1 MSYYSIAIDG
11 PVAAGK
17 TTQAKALASRLGF
30 VYVDTGAMYRAFAVH
45 KLWLE
50 KEIGEEIEVERALI
64 TFDLDI
70 VQDENGQHILIWG
83 KDVTSQLRTPEVSMV
98 ASKASAHSAVREAL
112 LKIQQVMPSM
122 NNVVMEGRD
131 IGTVVIPNATLKVF
145 LTAKAEVRAQRRW
158 KEQCL
163 NGVTDSYEKTLL
175 LLKQRDREDSNRA
188 IAPLKQADDAVLV
201 DCTEMSI
208 EETTDK
214 ILAFWNALSLIHI
227 SEPTRH

>member
-45 KLWLE
+45 TLWLE

-83 KDVTSQLRTPEVSMV
+83 KVSMV

-214 ILAFWNALSLIHI
+214 ILAFWNAKM
-227 SEPTRH
+227 PDWRRFD

>member
-1 MSYYSIAIDG
+1 MSYKSIAIDG

-17 TTQAKALASRLGF
+17 TTQAKELAKRLGF
-30 VYVDTGAMYRAFAVH
+30 IYVDTGAMYRAFAVH

-50 KEIGEEIEVERALI
+50 KETGFKVSVETALN
-64 TFDLDI
+64 TFDFDI
-70 VQDENGQHILIWG
+70 VQKEDGQHILVWD
-83 KDVTSQLRTPEVSMV
+83 KDVTPYLRTPEVSMV
-98 ASKASAHSAVREAL
+98 ASQTSAHPAVRETL
-112 LKIQQVMPSM
+112 MKVQMIMPTM
-122 NNVVMEGRD
+122 NHVIMEGRD
-131 IGTVVIPNATLKVF
+131 IGTVIMPNATLKVF
-145 LTAKAEVRAQRRW
+145 LTAKAEARAQRRW

-214 ILAFWNALSLIHI
+214 ILAFWNAKK
-227 SEPTRH
+227 PGWRRFD

>member
-17 TTQAKALASRLGF
+17 TMQAKALASRLGF

-50 KEIGEEIEVERALI
+50 KESGYKINVETALN
-64 TFDLDI
+64 TFDFDI
-70 VQDENGQHILIWG
+70 VQKEDGQHILVWD
-83 KDVTSQLRTPEVSMV
+83 KDVTPYLRTPEVSMV
-98 ASKASAHSAVREAL
+98 ASQTSAHSAVRETMM
-112 LKIQQVMPSM
+112 KVQMIMPTM
-122 NNVVMEGRD
+122 NHVIMEGRD
-131 IGTVVIPNATLKVF
+131 IGTVIMPNATLKVF

-175 LLKQRDREDSNRA
+175 LLKQRDREDSTRA
-188 IAPLKQADDAVLV
+188 IAPLKQADDAVLI

-214 ILAFWNALSLIHI
+214 ILAFWNAKM
-227 SEPTRH
+227 PDWRRFD

>member
-50 KEIGEEIEVERALI
+50 KESGYKINVETALN
-64 TFDLDI
+64 TFDFNI
-70 VQDENGQHILIWG
+70 VQKEDGQHILVWD
-83 KDVTSQLRTPEVSMV
+83 KDVTPYLRTPEVSMV
-98 ASKASAHSAVREAL
+98 ASQTSAHPAVREL
-112 LKIQQVMPSM
+112 MMKVQMIMPTMNQVI
-122 NNVVMEGRD
+122 MEGRD
-131 IGTVVIPNATLKVF
+131 IGTVIMPNATLKVF
-145 LTAKAEVRAQRRW
+145 LTAKAEVRARRRW

-163 NGVTDSYEKTLL
+163 HGVTDSYEKTLS
-175 LLKQRDREDSNRA
+175 LLKQRDREDSTRA

-201 DCTEMSI
+201 DCTEMTI

-214 ILAFWNALSLIHI
+214 ILAFWNAKKPDWRRF
-227 SEPTRH
+227 E

>member
-1 MSYYSIAIDG
+1 MSYKSIAIDG

-17 TTQAKALASRLGF
+17 TTQAKELAKRLGF
-30 VYVDTGAMYRAFAVH
+30 IYVDTGAMYRAFAVH

-50 KEIGEEIEVERALI
+50 KETGFKVSVETALN
-64 TFDLDI
+64 TFDFDI
-70 VQDENGQHILIWG
+70 VQKEDGQHILVWD
-83 KDVTSQLRTPEVSMV
+83 KDVTPYLRTPEVSMV
-98 ASKASAHSAVREAL
+98 ASQTSAHPAVRETL
-112 LKIQQVMPSM
+112 MKVQMIMPTM
-122 NNVVMEGRD
+122 NHVIMEGRD
-131 IGTVVIPNATLKVF
+131 IGTVIMPNATLKVF
-145 LTAKAEVRAQRRW
+145 LTAKAEARAQRRW

-188 IAPLKQADDAVLV
+188 IAPLKQADDAVLI

-214 ILAFWNALSLIHI
+214 ILAFWNAKM
-227 SEPTRH
+227 PDWRRFD

>member
-30 VYVDTGAMYRAFAVH
+30 VYVDTVAMYRAFAVH

-50 KEIGEEIEVERALI
+50 KESGYKINVETALN
-64 TFDLDI
+64 TFDFDI
-70 VQDENGQHILIWG
+70 VQKEDGQHILVWD
-83 KDVTSQLRTPEVSMV
+83 KDVTPYLRTPEVSMV
-98 ASKASAHSAVREAL
+98 ASQTSAHSAVRETMM
-112 LKIQQVMPSM
+112 KVQMIMPTM
-122 NNVVMEGRD
+122 NHVIMEGRD
-131 IGTVVIPNATLKVF
+131 IGTVIMPNATLKVF

-175 LLKQRDREDSNRA
+175 LLKQRDREDSTRA
-188 IAPLKQADDAVLV
+188 IAPLKQADDAVLI

-214 ILAFWNALSLIHI
+214 ILAFWNAKM
-227 SEPTRH
+227 PDWRRFD

>member
-50 KEIGEEIEVERALI
+50 KESGYKINVETALN
-64 TFDLDI
+64 TFDFDI
-70 VQDENGQHILIWG
+70 VQKEDRQHILVWD
-83 KDVTSQLRTPEVSMV
+83 KDVTPYLRTPEVSMV
-98 ASKASAHSAVREAL
+98 ASQTSAHPAVRETMM
-112 LKIQQVMPSM
+112 KVQMIMPTM
-122 NNVVMEGRD
+122 NHVIMEGRD
-131 IGTVVIPNATLKVF
+131 IGTVIMPNATLKVF
-145 LTAKAEVRAQRRW
+145 LTAKAEARARRRW

-163 NGVTDSYEKTLL
+163 HGVTDSYEKTLS
-175 LLKQRDREDSNRA
+175 LLKQRDREDSIRA

-201 DCTEMSI
+201 DCTEMII

-214 ILAFWNALSLIHI
+214 ILAFWNAKTPDWRRF
-227 SEPTRH
+227 E

>member
-50 KEIGEEIEVERALI
+50 KESGYKINVETALN
-64 TFDLDI
+64 TFDFDI
-70 VQDENGQHILIWG
+70 VQKEDGQHILVWD
-83 KDVTSQLRTPEVSMV
+83 KDVTPYLRTPEVSMV
-98 ASKASAHSAVREAL
+98 ASQTSAHSAVRETMM
-112 LKIQQVMPSM
+112 KVQMIMPTM
-122 NNVVMEGRD
+122 NHVIMEGRD
-131 IGTVVIPNATLKVF
+131 IGTVIMPNATLKVF

-163 NGVTDSYEKTLL
+163 NGATDSYEKTLL
-175 LLKQRDREDSNRA
+175 LLKQRDREDSTRA
-188 IAPLKQADDAVLV
+188 IAPLKQADDAVLI

-214 ILAFWNALSLIHI
+214 ILAFWNAKM
-227 SEPTRH
+227 PDWRRFD

>member
-50 KEIGEEIEVERALI
+50 KESGYKINVETALN
-64 TFDLDI
+64 TFDFDI
-70 VQDENGQHILIWG
+70 VQKEDGQHILVWD
-83 KDVTSQLRTPEVSMV
+83 KDVTPYLRTPEVSMV
-98 ASKASAHSAVREAL
+98 ASQTSAHPAVRETMM
-112 LKIQQVMPSM
+112 KVQMIMPTM
-122 NNVVMEGRD
+122 NHVIMEGRD
-131 IGTVVIPNATLKVF
+131 IGTVIMPNATLKVF

-175 LLKQRDREDSNRA
+175 LLKQRDREDSTRA
-188 IAPLKQADDAVLV
+188 IAPLKQADDAVLI

-214 ILAFWNALSLIHI
+214 ILAFWNAKM
-227 SEPTRH
+227 PDWRRFD

>member
-50 KEIGEEIEVERALI
+50 KESGYKINVERALN
-64 TFDLDI
+64 TFDFDI
-70 VQDENGQHILIWG
+70 VQKEDGQHIQVWD
-83 KDVTSQLRTPEVSMV
+83 KDVTPYLRTPEVSMV
-98 ASKASAHSAVREAL
+98 ASQTSAHPAVREL
-112 LKIQQVMPSM
+112 MMKVQMIMPTM
-122 NNVVMEGRD
+122 NHVIMEGRD
-131 IGTVVIPNATLKVF
+131 IGTVIMPNATLKVF
-145 LTAKAEVRAQRRW
+145 LTAKAEVRARRRW
-158 KEQCL
+158 KEQSL
-163 NGVTDSYEKTLL
+163 HGVTDSYEKTLS
-175 LLKQRDREDSNRA
+175 LLKQRDREDSTRA

-201 DCTEMSI
+201 DCTEMTI

-214 ILAFWNALSLIHI
+214 ILAFWNAKK
-227 SEPTRH
+227 PDWRRF

>member
-50 KEIGEEIEVERALI
+50 KESGYKINVETALN
-64 TFDLDI
+64 TFDFDI
-70 VQDENGQHILIWG
+70 VQKEDGQHILVWD
-83 KDVTSQLRTPEVSMV
+83 KDVTLYLRTPEVSMV
-98 ASKASAHSAVREAL
+98 ASQTSAHSAVRETMM
-112 LKIQQVMPSM
+112 KVQMIMPTM
-122 NNVVMEGRD
+122 NHVIMEGRD
-131 IGTVVIPNATLKVF
+131 IGTVIMPNATLKVF

-175 LLKQRDREDSNRA
+175 LLKQRDREDSTRA
-188 IAPLKQADDAVLV
+188 IAPLKQADDAVLI

-214 ILAFWNALSLIHI
+214 ILAFWNAKM
-227 SEPTRH
+227 PDWRRFD

>member
-17 TTQAKALASRLGF
+17 TTQAKELAKRLGF

-50 KEIGEEIEVERALI
+50 KETGFKVSVETALN
-64 TFDLDI
+64 TFDFDI
-70 VQDENGQHILIWG
+70 VQKEDGQHILVWDE
-83 KDVTSQLRTPEVSMV
+83 DVTPYLRTPEVSMV
-98 ASKASAHSAVREAL
+98 ASQTSAHPAVREAMMKVQL
-112 LKIQQVMPSM
+112 TMPTK
-122 NNVVMEGRD
+122 NHVVMEGRD
-131 IGTVVIPNATLKVF
+131 IGTVIIPNATLKVF
-145 LTAKAEVRAQRRW
+145 LTAKAEVRARRRW
-158 KEQCL
+158 EEQCL
-163 NGVTDSYEKTLL
+163 RGITITDSYEKTLL
-175 LLKQRDREDSNRA
+175 LLKERDRADSNRT

-214 ILAFWNALSLIHI
+214 ILAFWNAKM
-227 SEPTRH
+227 PDWRRFD

>member
-50 KEIGEEIEVERALI
+50 KESGYKINVETALN
-64 TFDLDI
+64 TFDFDI
-70 VQDENGQHILIWG
+70 VQKEDGQHILVWD
-83 KDVTSQLRTPEVSMV
+83 KDVTPYLRTPEVSMV
-98 ASKASAHSAVREAL
+98 ASQTSAHSAVRETMM
-112 LKIQQVMPSM
+112 KVQMIMPTM
-122 NNVVMEGRD
+122 NHVIMEGRD
-131 IGTVVIPNATLKVF
+131 IGTVIMPNATLKVF

-175 LLKQRDREDSNRA
+175 LLKQRDREDSTRA
-188 IAPLKQADDAVLV
+188 IAPLKQADDAVLI

-214 ILAFWNALSLIHI
+214 ILAFWNAKM
-227 SEPTRH
+227 PDWRRFD

>member
-50 KEIGEEIEVERALI
+50 KESGYKINVETALN
-64 TFDLDI
+64 TFDFDI
-70 VQDENGQHILIWG
+70 VQKEDGQHILVWD
-83 KDVTSQLRTPEVSMV
+83 KDVTPYLRTPEVSMV
-98 ASKASAHSAVREAL
+98 ASQTSAHSAVRETMM
-112 LKIQQVMPSM
+112 KVQMIMPTM
-122 NNVVMEGRD
+122 NHVIMEGRD
-131 IGTVVIPNATLKVF
+131 IGTVIMPNATLKVF

-175 LLKQRDREDSNRA
+175 LLKQRDREDSTRA
-188 IAPLKQADDAVLV
+188 IAPLKQADDAVLI
-201 DCTEMSI
+201 DCTEMSL

-214 ILAFWNALSLIHI
+214 ILAFWNAKM
-227 SEPTRH
+227 PDWRRFD

>member
-17 TTQAKALASRLGF
+17 TTQAKALARRLGF
-30 VYVDTGAMYRAFAVH
+30 VYVDTGAMYRAFEVH

-50 KEIGEEIEVERALI
+50 KESGYKISVEAALN
-64 TFDLDI
+64 TFDFDI
-70 VQDENGQHILIWG
+70 VQKEDGQHILVWN
-83 KDVTSQLRTPEVSMV
+83 KDVTPYLRTPEVSMV
-98 ASKASAHSAVREAL
+98 ASQTSAHPAVRETL
-112 LKIQQVMPSM
+112 MKVQMIMPTM
-122 NNVVMEGRD
+122 NHVTMEGRD
-131 IGTVVIPNATLKVF
+131 IGTVIMPNATLKVF

-163 NGVTDSYEKTLL
+163 NGVTDSYEKTLR

-214 ILAFWNALSLIHI
+214 ILAFWNAKM
-227 SEPTRH
+227 PDWRRFD

>member
-50 KEIGEEIEVERALI
+50 KESGYKINVETALN
-64 TFDLDI
+64 TFDFDI
-70 VQDENGQHILIWG
+70 VQKEDGQHILVWD
-83 KDVTSQLRTPEVSMV
+83 KDVTPYLRTPEVSMV
-98 ASKASAHSAVREAL
+98 ASQTSAHSAVRETMM
-112 LKIQQVMPSM
+112 KVQMIMPTM
-122 NNVVMEGRD
+122 NHVIMEGRD
-131 IGTVVIPNATLKVF
+131 IGTVIMPNATLKVF

-175 LLKQRDREDSNRA
+175 LLKQRDREDSTRT
-188 IAPLKQADDAVLV
+188 IAPLKQADDAVLI

-214 ILAFWNALSLIHI
+214 ILAFWNAKM
-227 SEPTRH
+227 PDWRRFD

>member
-50 KEIGEEIEVERALI
+50 KEIGEEIEVERALR

-158 KEQCL
+158 KEQCSH
-163 NGVTDSYEKTLL
+163 GVTDSYEQTLAL
-175 LLKQRDREDSNRA
+175 LLKRDYDDSHRE
-188 IAPLKQADDAVLV
+188 IAPLEQAEDAVLV
-201 DCTEMSI
+201 DCTEMTI
-208 EETTDK
+208 QETTNV
-214 ILAFWNALSLIHI
+214 ILALWNSKVK
-227 SEPTRH
+227 RGGMN

>member
-17 TTQAKALASRLGF
+17 TTQAKALARRLGF

-50 KEIGEEIEVERALI
+50 KESGYKISVEAALN
-64 TFDLDI
+64 TFDFDI
-70 VQDENGQHILIWG
+70 VQKEDGQHILVWN
-83 KDVTSQLRTPEVSMV
+83 KDVTPYLRTPEVSMV
-98 ASKASAHSAVREAL
+98 ASQTSAHSAVRETMM
-112 LKIQQVMPSM
+112 KVQMIMPTM
-122 NNVVMEGRD
+122 NHVIMEGRD
-131 IGTVVIPNATLKVF
+131 IGTVIMPNATLKVF

-175 LLKQRDREDSNRA
+175 LLKQRDREDSTRA
-188 IAPLKQADDAVLV
+188 IAPLKQADDAVLI

-214 ILAFWNALSLIHI
+214 ILAFWNAKM
-227 SEPTRH
+227 PDWRRFD

>member
-50 KEIGEEIEVERALI
+50 KEIGKEI
-64 TFDLDI
+64 
-70 VQDENGQHILIWG
+70 
-83 KDVTSQLRTPEVSMV
+83 
-98 ASKASAHSAVREAL
+98 
-112 LKIQQVMPSM
+112 
-122 NNVVMEGRD
+122 
-131 IGTVVIPNATLKVF
+131 VVIPNATLRVF

-214 ILAFWNALSLIHI
+214 ILAFWNAKM
-227 SEPTRH
+227 PDWRRFD

>member
-1 MSYYSIAIDG
+1 
-11 PVAAGK
+11 
-17 TTQAKALASRLGF
+17 
-30 VYVDTGAMYRAFAVH
+30 
-45 KLWLE
+45 
-50 KEIGEEIEVERALI
+50 
-64 TFDLDI
+64 
-70 VQDENGQHILIWG
+70 
-83 KDVTSQLRTPEVSMV
+83 MV
-98 ASKASAHSAVREAL
+98 ASQTSAHPAVRETL
-112 LKIQQVMPSM
+112 MKVQMIMPTM
-122 NNVVMEGRD
+122 NHVIMEGRD
-131 IGTVVIPNATLKVF
+131 IGTVIMPNATLKVF

-214 ILAFWNALSLIHI
+214 ILAFWNAKM
-227 SEPTRH
+227 PDWRRFD

>member
-50 KEIGEEIEVERALI
+50 KEIGEEIEVERALR

-158 KEQCL
+158 KEQCSY
-163 NGVTDSYEKTLL
+163 GVTDSYEQTLAL
-175 LLKQRDREDSNRA
+175 LQKRDYDDSHRE
-188 IAPLKQADDAVLV
+188 IAPLEQAEDAVLV
-201 DCTEMSI
+201 DCTEMTI
-208 EETTDK
+208 QETTNV
-214 ILAFWNALSLIHI
+214 ILALWNSKAK
-227 SEPTRH
+227 RGGMN

>member
-50 KEIGEEIEVERALI
+50 KEIGEEIEVERALR
-64 TFDLDI
+64 TFDFDI
-70 VQDENGQHILIWG
+70 VQKEDGQHILVWN
-83 KDVTSQLRTPEVSMV
+83 KDVTPYLRTPEVSMV
-98 ASKASAHSAVREAL
+98 ASQTSAHPAVRETL
-112 LKIQQVMPSM
+112 MKVQMIMPTM
-122 NNVVMEGRD
+122 NHVIMEGRD
-131 IGTVVIPNATLKVF
+131 IGTVIMPNATLKVF

-214 ILAFWNALSLIHI
+214 ILAFWNAKM
-227 SEPTRH
+227 PDWRRFD

>member
-11 PVAAGK
+11 PAAAGK

-50 KEIGEEIEVERALI
+50 KETGFKVSVETALN
-64 TFDLDI
+64 TFDFDI
-70 VQDENGQHILIWG
+70 VQKEDGQHILVWD
-83 KDVTSQLRTPEVSMV
+83 KDVTPYLRTPEVSMV
-98 ASKASAHSAVREAL
+98 ASQTSAHPAVRETL
-112 LKIQQVMPSM
+112 MKVQMIMPTM
-122 NNVVMEGRD
+122 NHVIMEGRD
-131 IGTVVIPNATLKVF
+131 IGTVIMPNATLKVF

-214 ILAFWNALSLIHI
+214 ILAFWNAKV
-227 SEPTRH
+227 PD

>member
-30 VYVDTGAMYRAFAVH
+30 VYVDTGSMYRAFAVH

-50 KEIGEEIEVERALI
+50 KEIGKEIEVERALR

-98 ASKASAHSAVREAL
+98 ASKASAHSSVREAL

-214 ILAFWNALSLIHI
+214 ILAFWNAKM
-227 SEPTRH
+227 PDWRRFD

>member
-50 KEIGEEIEVERALI
+50 KESGYKINVETALN
-64 TFDLDI
+64 TFDFDI
-70 VQDENGQHILIWG
+70 VQKEDGQHILVWD
-83 KDVTSQLRTPEVSMV
+83 KDVTPYLRTPEVSMV
-98 ASKASAHSAVREAL
+98 ASQTSAHSAVRETMM
-112 LKIQQVMPSM
+112 KVQMIMPTM
-122 NNVVMEGRD
+122 NHIIMEGRD
-131 IGTVVIPNATLKVF
+131 IGTVIMPNATLKVF

-175 LLKQRDREDSNRA
+175 LLKQRDREDSTRA
-188 IAPLKQADDAVLV
+188 IAPLKQADDAVLI

-214 ILAFWNALSLIHI
+214 ILAFWNAKM
-227 SEPTRH
+227 PDWRRFD

>member
-64 TFDLDI
+64 TFDFDI
-70 VQDENGQHILIWG
+70 VQKEDGQHILVWN
-83 KDVTSQLRTPEVSMV
+83 KDVTPYLRTPEVSMV
-98 ASKASAHSAVREAL
+98 ASQTSAHPAVRETL
-112 LKIQQVMPSM
+112 MKVQMIMPTM
-122 NNVVMEGRD
+122 NHVIMEGRD
-131 IGTVVIPNATLKVF
+131 IGTVIMPNATLKVF

-214 ILAFWNALSLIHI
+214 ILAFWNAKM
-227 SEPTRH
+227 PDWRRFD

>member
-1 MSYYSIAIDG
+1 
-11 PVAAGK
+11 
-17 TTQAKALASRLGF
+17 
-30 VYVDTGAMYRAFAVH
+30 
-45 KLWLE
+45 
-50 KEIGEEIEVERALI
+50 
-64 TFDLDI
+64 
-70 VQDENGQHILIWG
+70 
-83 KDVTSQLRTPEVSMV
+83 MV

-131 IGTVVIPNATLKVF
+131 IGTALIPNATLKVF
-145 LTAKAEVRAQRRW
+145 LTAKAEARAQRRW

-214 ILAFWNALSLIHI
+214 ILAFWNAKM
-227 SEPTRH
+227 PDWRRFD

>member
-17 TTQAKALASRLGF
+17 TTQAKALARRLGF

-50 KEIGEEIEVERALI
+50 KESGYKVSVETALN
-64 TFDLDI
+64 TFDFDI
-70 VQDENGQHILIWG
+70 VQKEDGQHILVWD
-83 KDVTSQLRTPEVSMV
+83 KDVTPYLRTPEVSMV
-98 ASKASAHSAVREAL
+98 ASQTSAHPAVRETL
-112 LKIQQVMPSM
+112 MKVQMIMPTM
-122 NNVVMEGRD
+122 NHVIMEGRD
-131 IGTVVIPNATLKVF
+131 IGTVIMPNATLKVF

-214 ILAFWNALSLIHI
+214 ILAFWNAKV
-227 SEPTRH
+227 PD

>member
-50 KEIGEEIEVERALI
+50 KEIGEEIEVERALR

-98 ASKASAHSAVREAL
+98 ASKASAHSAVREA
-112 LKIQQVMPSM
+112 S
-122 NNVVMEGRD
+122 
-131 IGTVVIPNATLKVF
+131 
-145 LTAKAEVRAQRRW
+145 
-158 KEQCL
+158 
-163 NGVTDSYEKTLL
+163 
-175 LLKQRDREDSNRA
+175 
-188 IAPLKQADDAVLV
+188 
-201 DCTEMSI
+201 
-208 EETTDK
+208 
-214 ILAFWNALSLIHI
+214 
-227 SEPTRH
+227 

>member
-50 KEIGEEIEVERALI
+50 KESGYKINVETALN
-64 TFDLDI
+64 TFDFDI
-70 VQDENGQHILIWG
+70 VQKEDGQHILVWD
-83 KDVTSQLRTPEVSMV
+83 KDVTPYLRTPEVSRV
-98 ASKASAHSAVREAL
+98 ASQTSAHSAVRETMM
-112 LKIQQVMPSM
+112 KVQMIMPTM
-122 NNVVMEGRD
+122 NHVIMEGRD
-131 IGTVVIPNATLKVF
+131 IGTVIMPNATLKVF

-175 LLKQRDREDSNRA
+175 LLKQRDREDSTRA
-188 IAPLKQADDAVLV
+188 IAPLKQADDAVLI

-214 ILAFWNALSLIHI
+214 ILAFWNAKM
-227 SEPTRH
+227 PDWRRFD

>member
-50 KEIGEEIEVERALI
+50 KEIGEEIEVERALR

-131 IGTVVIPNATLKVF
+131 IGTRFVA
-145 LTAKAEVRAQRRW
+145 R
-158 KEQCL
+158 
-163 NGVTDSYEKTLL
+163 
-175 LLKQRDREDSNRA
+175 
-188 IAPLKQADDAVLV
+188 
-201 DCTEMSI
+201 
-208 EETTDK
+208 
-214 ILAFWNALSLIHI
+214 
-227 SEPTRH
+227 